1 MQNSDVKEFSLP
13 NNERLK
19 ERIYY
24 EFMKPVEKDS
34 KPDTRLLKVYYLL
47 DAYGIH
53 NEFYLPE
60 IELMKHLKNVPKEDE
75 KSISFIVRTLEG
87 GKLLTP
93 AELTTLQD
101 LIYKNCIDHYSH
113 ILMLKETFNSVEE
126 LLSQGH
132 KELYKIDDMRK
143 LLNQY
148 PVNLLDPATDDYDNL
163 PYEIFHKKTEN
174 IESKLKII
182 IINSQF
188 ADST

>member
-1 MQNSDVKEFSLP
+1 MQSSDVKEFKLP
-13 NNERLK
+13 TNERLN

-34 KPDTRLLKVYYLL
+34 KPDTRLLKVYHIL

-53 NEFYLPE
+53 NEFYMPE
-60 IELMKHLKNVPKEDE
+60 IDMIKNLRTVPKEDE
-75 KSISFIVRTLEG
+75 KSVSFIIRTLDA
-87 GKLLTP
+87 GKQLTP
-93 AELTTLQD
+93 SESATLQD

-113 ILMLKETFNSVEE
+113 MLMLKETFNSVEE

-148 PVNLLDPATDDYDNL
+148 PVNMLDPAIDDYDNL
-163 PYEIFHKKTEN
+163 PYDTFHKKTEN
-174 IESKLKII
+174 IESKFKII

-188 ADST
+188 ADTN